1 MWRDEKC
8 NPKRTRKI
16 FHTLYIPA
24 SLTEGMW
31 GKKKT
36 TSEKHLVTKQM
47 FYFESQTLRFIN
59 EDYY

>member
-1 MWRDEKC
+1 MKNVILKEQEKSFIHC
-8 NPKRTRKI
+8 IYLHHLQKVC
-16 FHTLYIPA
+16 
-24 SLTEGMW
+24 G